1 MLSVVCEQAC
11 CAHTYEQ
18 GQVVGCPDRREGGRE
33 AEQVGGWAAGRQIDG
48 WCMQLC
54 LHESVPACVPVYLRG
69 VCVCVCTRARTCVYL
84 FVWKYVFMSISIY
97 FWSHFIS
104 YLSVVYIYICDCF
117 MWTFYVLVLFT

>member
-69 VCVCVCTRARTCVYL
+69 VCVCVHARAHVCVFICVEVCVYEYFNLFLVSLYFLSVCCVYL
-84 FVWKYVFMSISIY
+84 YM
-97 FWSHFIS
+97 
-104 YLSVVYIYICDCF
+104 
-117 MWTFYVLVLFT
+117 